1 MGFRALFF
9 GKASASAINLD
20 LQKVPQAEHSEARVA
35 HKRSKSDRLFSVI
48 LKALHAH
55 NGELDAQPIAATTA
69 QPTATTTSPALL
81 PTEIYRFQ
89 SPAGRNQPGS
99 DAGVLSPFPT
109 AESGCS
115 FAGADQDY
123 NKSTISASPITSPT
137 TTPFGSSPIDV
148 KQRNIISTDS
158 TSPSSPPTTADSG
171 CSPIASAD
179 TPPTTPGPS
188 MSKDGK
194 CWPHETSS
202 ATEYESALDGMRDAA
217 EILARRHAVIKKKD
231 EKEIARKK
239 SFTNVLTKKRLRSPK
254 SSPKDGP
261 TNSAQGSPRVA
272 KLPAH
277 VAHSSYPQRKHAE
290 TAQDACDAL
299 QRRRILQHLSYQGA
313 GGCEEAITA
322 LEELNAHY
330 MLQARHQGT
339 INGIPDLILNFDGI
353 HIRAS
358 KLGTAEQTW
367 VSRFNAVRKLQ
378 LLADRK
384 QLGQEDFE
392 HIGDQLFP
400 GDADHILKPEHF
412 EIFVIGLGL
421 EGIITVAEAKRIAD
435 LQPSIQEYEAGARW
449 TGKQSESQQQKGD
462 NISTLAIFDIPKEV
476 KRSAATYSAHPLTS
490 KKTDLYYFLR
500 ILVEAAV
507 YDQKFWKG
515 YFFPNA
521 RSRVKSFFQ
530 ASLAQQQGL
539 PITPNLSDYTRPW
552 TYRERR
558 LLERGQIICSLLDSF
573 DNGSLTDFGII
584 RAVRSSF
591 IRLPGQGYWD
601 AEELSTYLYHRVVDS
616 GLKLSMIPDILAL
629 HHDYDTAAQK
639 AGSRMQ
645 IIKELEQQMRQF
657 KEEEEQ
663 RLGEIEA
670 SLETFA
676 EMKKKELGRWQRF
689 KKSLKNVFGKEQV
702 VAPFDP
708 FAEV

>member
-1 MGFRALFF
+1 M
-9 GKASASAINLD
+9 NPD
-20 LQKVPQAEHSEARVA
+20 LQKVSQVEHSEAHVA
-35 HKRSKSDRLFSVI
+35 HKCSKSGRLFSGI
-48 LKALHAH
+48 LKVLYGH
-55 NGELDAQPIAATTA
+55 NGERNAQPIAATTA
-69 QPTATTTSPALL
+69 QPTATTTSPAPRL
-81 PTEIYRFQ
+81 TEIYRFQ
-89 SPAGRNQPGS
+89 SPAGRKQPGS
-99 DAGVLSPFPT
+99 DAEVLSSPPI

-115 FAGADQDY
+115 PADAEQDY
-123 NKSTISASPITSPT
+123 SNKSPTSASPTTSPT
-137 TTPFGSSPIDV
+137 TTPFGPSLTYV
-148 KQRNIISTDS
+148 KQRNINSADS
-158 TSPSSPPTTADSG
+158 TSPSYPPTTAESG
-171 CSPIASAD
+171 SSPITSAA
-179 TPPTTPGPS
+179 TPPTTAGSSTP
-188 MSKDGK
+188 KDDTHG
-194 CWPHETSS
+194 PHETNPQV
-202 ATEYESALDGMRDAA
+202 EYESALDGMRNA
-217 EILARRHAVIKKKD
+217 EKMLARHHAVIKTTG
-231 EKEIARKK
+231 EKEVAHKK
-239 SFTNVLTKKRLRSPK
+239 SFTKVLTKLRSPK

-261 TNSAQGSPRVA
+261 THNAQGSHRVA

-277 VAHSSYPQRKHAE
+277 VAPPSYPQRKQPK

-299 QRRRILQHLSYQGA
+299 QRHRIIQKLSYQGA
-313 GGCEEAITA
+313 GGCENAITA

-358 KLGTAEQTW
+358 KLGVAERTW
-367 VSRFNAVRKLQ
+367 VSRFNVVRKLQ

-412 EIFVIGLGL
+412 EIFVTGLGL
-421 EGIITVAEAKRIAD
+421 EGIITVAEAKCIAN

-449 TGKQSESQQQKGD
+449 NGKQGKSQQQKGH

-490 KKTDLYYFLR
+490 KKTDLYHYLR

-507 YDQKFWKG
+507 YDQKLWKG

-521 RSRVKSFFQ
+521 RSKVKSFFQ

-539 PITPNLSDYTRPW
+539 LITPGLSDYTRPW

-573 DNGSLTDFGII
+573 DIGTLTDFGII

-616 GLKLSMIPDILAL
+616 GLKLSMIPEILAL

-639 AGSRMQ
+639 VGSRMQ
-645 IIKELEQQMRQF
+645 MVKELEQQRRQF

-663 RLGEIEA
+663 RLGEIEV

-689 KKSLKNVFGKEQV
+689 RKSLKNMFGKEQA

>member
-9 GKASASAINLD
+9 GKASASAIDLD

-35 HKRSKSDRLFSVI
+35 HKRNKSDRLFSVI

-69 QPTATTTSPALL
+69 QPTATTTSPAPL

-89 SPAGRNQPGS
+89 SPAGGNQRGS
-99 DAGVLSPFPT
+99 DAGVLSPSPT

-158 TSPSSPPTTADSG
+158 KSPSSPPTTADSG

-188 MSKDGK
+188 I
-194 CWPHETSS
+194 S

-277 VAHSSYPQRKHAE
+277 VAHPSYPQRKQPE

-449 TGKQSESQQQKGD
+449 TGKQSESQQQKGH

-490 KKTDLYYFLR
+490 KKTDL
-500 ILVEAAV
+500 
-507 YDQKFWKG
+507 
-515 YFFPNA
+515 
-521 RSRVKSFFQ
+521 VKSFFQ

-573 DNGSLTDFGII
+573 DNGTLTDFGII

-639 AGSRMQ
+639 GGSRM
-645 IIKELEQQMRQF
+645 QF

-663 RLGEIEA
+663 RLGEIEV

-689 KKSLKNVFGKEQV
+689 KKSLKNAFGKEQV